1 MVFAAK
7 RRSTSAEFEA
17 LFRKT
22 DERERIVLQL
32 AMERN
37 NVDVV
42 RLILLEDPA
51 YQHGHEIKRNGLMR
65 LIFKAIDNGY
75 SEDIVK
81 LLSQTYQIGLSPN
94 HEDVLS
100 LILSIKRRDE
110 ESVLH
115 LLEGVR
121 DLVTLTDDKGWTPLH
136 YAVYHE
142 FDSVLGAIIEAQE
155 NVGHQFVYGNM
166 VPTPFHVAV
175 ECGYAST
182 LVRLM
187 QSWPTLSSASKD
199 DYSPYTVVNKDDQNI
214 LHLAAADNR
223 KEMVEGILKY
233 CPEIFKEKILK
244 QQDTNGNTPL
254 HVLIS
259 HGCFI
264 PELIKDEGLDT
275 LAKNKKNFTPW
286 EMLYSKN
293 DVVADQVHIKI
304 AIDDYLTNQSAWNL
318 GAKWTEKKKDIW
330 KNIPE
335 SKRRMKDVI
344 FKERENSLMAAK
356 QVENKEKLE
365 RYKLRTN
372 TQIIVTALITTVTFT
387 VGFTMPG
394 GLHQSGEVDEG
405 LVLLSKKT
413 AFNAF
418 MVSDAL
424 ALLLSTS
431 ALFFYFLESMTDD
444 PLQESKLNAASTVLN
459 IVSVVAMMLTFIAGT
474 YLVLSQTP
482 TLAITVCIIGSLF
495 FVLIMILL
503 VKIVYN

>member
-1 MVFAAK
+1 MLTWQDGTHQTWHADVDQVYYPV
-7 RRSTSAEFEA
+7 RSNATLS
-17 LFRKT
+17 
-22 DERERIVLQL
+22 
-32 AMERN
+32 
-37 NVDVV
+37 VV
-42 RLILLEDPA
+42 ANR
-51 YQHGHEIKRNGLMR
+51 
-65 LIFKAIDNGY
+65 Y

-94 HEDVLS
+94 HGDVLS

-142 FDSVLGAIIEAQE
+142 FDSVLGAIIEGQE

-175 ECGYAST
+175 KCGYAST

-187 QSWPTLSSASKD
+187 QSWPALSSASED

-233 CPEIFKEKILK
+233 CPELFKEKILK

-264 PELIKDEGLDT
+264 PELIKEGLDT
-275 LAKNKKNFTPW
+275 MAKNKKNYTPW
-286 EMLYSKN
+286 EMLYLKN

-304 AIDDYLTNQSAWNL
+304 AIDDVLTNQSAWNL
-318 GAKWTEKKKDIW
+318 WAKRTENRKDIW

-335 SKRRMKDVI
+335 SKQRMKDVI
-344 FKERENSLMAAK
+344 FEECENSLMNAK
-356 QVENKEKLE
+356 HEE
-365 RYKLRTN
+365 R
-372 TQIIVTALITTVTFT
+372 
-387 VGFTMPG
+387 
-394 GLHQSGEVDEG
+394 
-405 LVLLSKKT
+405 KK
-413 AFNAF
+413 
-418 MVSDAL
+418 S
-424 ALLLSTS
+424 
-431 ALFFYFLESMTDD
+431 
-444 PLQESKLNAASTVLN
+444 
-459 IVSVVAMMLTFIAGT
+459 
-474 YLVLSQTP
+474 
-482 TLAITVCIIGSLF
+482 
-495 FVLIMILL
+495 
-503 VKIVYN
+503 